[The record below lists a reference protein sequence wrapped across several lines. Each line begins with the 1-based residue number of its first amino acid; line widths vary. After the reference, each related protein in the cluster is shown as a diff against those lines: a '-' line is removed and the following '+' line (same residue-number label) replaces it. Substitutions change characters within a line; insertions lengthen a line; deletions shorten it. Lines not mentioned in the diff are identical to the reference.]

1 MVTATGASREDPG
14 DLAAYLAAF
23 DQIDADPH
31 QLLTT
36 DTSRSDAHRFY
47 EQLRFVASHEGMKL
61 PL

>member
-1 MVTATGASREDPG
+1 MTSRHTSPP
-14 DLAAYLAAF
+14 LTRSM
-23 DQIDADPH
+23 ADPH

-47 EQLRFVASHEGMKL
+47 EQLGFVASHEGMKL